1 MLFIKNENTN
11 PYFNLALEEYLLK
24 EFNEDCFMLWQNEP
38 CIVIGKN
45 QHILNE
51 INQKYVKETNIKVAR
66 RLSGG
71 GTVYHDLGNLN
82 FTFIVNDTKNNFL
95 NYRKFTMPI
104 IEVLSKLGIKAELS
118 VRNDLTIEGLK
129 FSGNAQFKHKNRLLH
144 HGTILFSSS
153 LNDIKTALEINIT
166 NTNRRWVK
174 SVPST
179 VTNVQE
185 HLSKPLSLEELKILI
200 QTHIASKEENSRM
213 YNLTFLDIERVNKL
227 VQEKYSTINWN
238 YGIPVTV

>member
-51 INQKYVKETNIKVAR
+51 INKKYVKETNIKVAS

-153 LNDIKTALEINIT
+153 LNDIKTALEINKT

-185 HLSKPLSLEELKILI
+185 HLSEPLSLEELKILI

>member
-153 LNDIKTALEINIT
+153 LNDIKTALESDTLNIQ
-166 NTNRRWVK
+166 RRWVK
-174 SVPST
+174 SVSSPM
-179 VTNVQE
+179 TNIQKY
-185 HLSKPLSLEELKILI
+185 LTKPLSLKELKILI